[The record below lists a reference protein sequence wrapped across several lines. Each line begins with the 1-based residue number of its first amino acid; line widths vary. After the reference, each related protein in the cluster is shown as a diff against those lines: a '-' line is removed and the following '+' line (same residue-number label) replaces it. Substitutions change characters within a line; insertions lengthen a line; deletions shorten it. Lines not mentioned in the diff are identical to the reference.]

1 MVTPTQ
7 DVHLLQTES
16 NNPNDLLRNMLVQL
30 VITMAPI
37 IIKNYLSDEMI
48 NALLARLTQRIKI

>member
-7 DVHLLQTES
+7 DVHLLETEF

-30 VITMAPI
+30 VVTMAPI
-37 IIKNYLSDEMI
+37 IIQNYLSDEMI